1 MMLSHLVRR
10 VVAPSAS
17 GILRRQLA
25 TPAAASAAG
34 SGLMNLNF
42 NLPQETLYDS
52 TPVSSVVVPGA
63 MGEYEVT
70 ADHVPIV
77 AELKAGLL
85 TIKHADGGDEKYFV
99 PGGFSLTHEGS
110 TTVREFVFCC
120 TRYILL
126 LVGASCL
133 RWGGRGYYTMVPM
146 CIYFPHNIFVSFFV
160 SISHSLLFISSG
172 YRLSRGSQN

>member
-1 MMLSHLVRR
+1 
-10 VVAPSAS
+10 
-17 GILRRQLA
+17 
-25 TPAAASAAG
+25 
-34 SGLMNLNF
+34 
-42 NLPQETLYDS
+42 
-52 TPVSSVVVPGA
+52 

-126 LVGASCL
+126 FVGASCL
-133 RWGGRGYYTMVPM
+133 RWGEGLLYDGSDVHLLPSQYFCVIFCLYLSLSI
-146 CIYFPHNIFVSFFV
+146 IYLVR
-160 SISHSLLFISSG
+160 ISSVP
-172 YRLSRGSQN
+172 RQSKLTTSILPP

>member
-1 MMLSHLVRR
+1 MLSHLVRR
-10 VVAPSAS
+10 VIASAVPFSTS
-17 GILRRQLA
+17 GILRIRHLA
-25 TPAAASAAG
+25 TSAAAAPP

-52 TPVSSVVVPGA
+52 TPVTSVIVPGA

-85 TIKHADGGDEKYFV
+85 TIKHSDGGDEKYFV

-110 TTVREFVFCC
+110 TTV
-120 TRYILL
+120 
-126 LVGASCL
+126 S
-133 RWGGRGYYTMVPM
+133 
-146 CIYFPHNIFVSFFV
+146 
-160 SISHSLLFISSG
+160 SISL
-172 YRLSRGSQN
+172 

>member
-10 VVAPSAS
+10 VVSSSLPASTS
-17 GILRRQLA
+17 GILCRQLA
-25 TPAAASAAG
+25 TPAAAAAASTAP

-42 NLPQETLYDS
+42 NLPQETLYAS

-85 TIKHADGGDEKYFV
+85 TIKHSDGADEKYFV

-110 TTVREFVFCC
+110 TTVSLYMVKVPCLV
-120 TRYILL
+120 LL
-126 LVGASCL
+126 IVPVG
-133 RWGGRGYYTMVPM
+133 WMEK
-146 CIYFPHNIFVSFFV
+146 
-160 SISHSLLFISSG
+160 
-172 YRLSRGSQN
+172 